1 MLNHCFCDNYIGIVV
16 ALHGKETGAGDF
28 EVEDLL
34 EAGLPHQIDRPLNS
48 GRSHTI
54 SILQ

>member
-1 MLNHCFCDNYIGIVV
+1 MV

-54 SILQ
+54 FILLCTMTIILG